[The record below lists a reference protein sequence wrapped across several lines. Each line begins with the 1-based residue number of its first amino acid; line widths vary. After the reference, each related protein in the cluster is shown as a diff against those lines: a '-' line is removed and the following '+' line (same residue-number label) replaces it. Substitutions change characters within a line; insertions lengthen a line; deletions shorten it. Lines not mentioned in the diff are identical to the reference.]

1 MNLIKA
7 NAIFNYVK
15 NTFTWNKD
23 AGLYVEDGI
32 KKMLET
38 KTGNATEINLFLVML
53 LREAGIKADP
63 LAISTVSIEVH
74 HATVFF
80 CYIGVPYCY
89 FHFSICFMLS
99 LAITLKTD

>member
-1 MNLIKA
+1 MLPEFPMNLIKA

-63 LAISTVSIEVH
+63 LAISTVSNGMINIASPNVSNMNF
-74 HATVFF
+74 V
-80 CYIGVPYCY
+80 IV
-89 FHFSICFMLS
+89 
-99 LAITLKTD
+99 AI